1 MIATIKFLSRD
12 DEPDFGPVTFFKE
25 GTEDAL
31 CTFLE
36 ALTSEHPSATFTV
49 SADKPID
56 ALVWTGL
63 GYRLEFGPKV
73 DRSTVHVR
81 KYI

>member
-1 MIATIKFLSRD
+1 MDITVKFLNRD
-12 DEPDFGPVTFFKE
+12 DEPDVGPNTFFKE
-25 GTEDAL
+25 GTEGAL

-36 ALTSEHPSATFTV
+36 VLTSEHPKATFTV
-49 SADKPID
+49 SADQPVDI
-56 ALVWTGL
+56 LVWAGM

-73 DRSTVHVR
+73 NRSTVHVR